1 MKPNFSQL
9 PSTRPETQ
17 LRAPRRCLIVEDE
30 AVICMDLEN
39 IVNSF
44 GVSVVDIAH
53 TLANALALVRDNSY
67 DVALLDLN
75 IGAAS
80 ILPVAEVL
88 AGRRTPFAVVTGW
101 DYDIPAPL
109 KDIPRVAKPFSEAN
123 IVNILARLL
132 PSKEET

>member
-1 MKPNFSQL
+1 
-9 PSTRPETQ
+9 
-17 LRAPRRCLIVEDE
+17 
-30 AVICMDLEN
+30 MDLEN